1 MKLKI
6 LPWIGENNCA
16 ACKNTSNPAIRRYI
30 ITAVFLLS
38 NLHDSLSG
46 IAPHPDST
54 RFDSCSSTSY
64 NKPKCL
70 SCLKI

>member
-30 ITAVFLLS
+30 ITAVFFFKVCCQ
-38 NLHDSLSG
+38 
-46 IAPHPDST
+46 IYMTA
-54 RFDSCSSTSY
+54 Y
-64 NKPKCL
+64 QV
-70 SCLKI
+70 